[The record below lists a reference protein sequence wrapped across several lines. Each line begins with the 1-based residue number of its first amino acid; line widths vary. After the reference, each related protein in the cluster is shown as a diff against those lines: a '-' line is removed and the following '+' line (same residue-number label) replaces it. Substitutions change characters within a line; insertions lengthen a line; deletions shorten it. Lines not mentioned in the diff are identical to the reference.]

1 MPSSSLHPRRA
12 EAKRRRTPSSH
23 ILVTG
28 GAGFIGSHLVE
39 RLLAD
44 GKTVVVIDDLS
55 TGSLENLRTVKS
67 HPHLRVVQSRISAC
81 RELPKLAANA
91 EFIFHLAATV
101 GVELVV
107 KSALSVLESSFHE
120 TQVLLRAAAAR
131 RTPLLLTST
140 SEVYGKSQ
148 KPAFGEDD
156 DLLIGPPGQSRW
168 SYACSK
174 LTDEFLAL
182 AYAREKSLPVII
194 ARLFNTVGP
203 RQTGRY
209 GMVLPR
215 FIAAAKKSQPLKV
228 FGDGAQTRC
237 FCHVGDAVE
246 ALVRLQK
253 SGCDALVAGGKGDA
267 SSPSVFR
274 ATRASRPPVF
284 GEIFN
289 VGGTEEISILELAR
303 LVVKTLGSKSKIE
316 LVPYAKAYAPS
327 PKGFSITGAPGF
339 NDMRRRKP
347 MVKKLERFVKFRPR
361 TPLRE
366 IIRLTA
372 G

>member
-1 MPSSSLHPRRA
+1 M
-12 EAKRRRTPSSH
+12 
-23 ILVTG
+23 LVTG

-39 RLLAD
+39 RLLSE
-44 GKTVVVIDDLS
+44 GNNVIVIDDLS
-55 TGSLENLRTVKS
+55 TGSLENLQGVVKN
-67 HPHLRVVQSRISAC
+67 PRLKIIRAKISEC
-81 RELPKLAANA
+81 KNLPKLAAEA

-107 KSALSVLESSFHE
+107 KSALHVLESSFHE
-120 TQVLLRAAAAR
+120 TQILLQAAVKN

-140 SEVYGKSQ
+140 SEVYGKST
-148 KPAFGEDD
+148 KAEFGEDD

-168 SYACSK
+168 SYASAK

-182 AYAREKSLPVII
+182 ACAREKNLPVII

-215 FIAAAKKSQPLKV
+215 FIAAAKRNEPLKV
-228 FGDGAQTRC
+228 YGDGRQTRC
-237 FCHVGDAVE
+237 FSFVTDVVE
-246 ALVRLQK
+246 ALVRLRNCEQ
-253 SGCDALVAGGKGDA
+253 A
-267 SSPSVFR
+267 R
-274 ATRASRPPVF
+274 

-316 LVPYAKAYAPS
+316 LIPYDKAYAP
-327 PKGFSITGAPGF
+327 GFD
-339 NDMRRRKP
+339 DMRRRKP
-347 MVKKLERFVKFRPR
+347 RVEKLERFVKFKPQ

-372 G
+372 A

>member
-1 MPSSSLHPRRA
+1 MKTPR
-12 EAKRRRTPSSH
+12 H

-39 RLLAD
+39 RLLND
-44 GKTVVVIDDLS
+44 GKTVVLIDDFS
-55 TGSLENLRTVKS
+55 TGSLENLSAVKED
-67 HPHLRVVQSRISAC
+67 PRLRIIRSKICDCA
-81 RELPKLAANA
+81 ELPELAAQA

-101 GVELVV
+101 GVDLVV
-107 KSALSVLESSFHE
+107 KSALHVLEASFNE
-120 TQVLLRAAAAR
+120 TQILLRAAAEHS
-131 RTPLLLTST
+131 TPILLTST
-140 SEVYGKSQ
+140 SEVYGKSA
-148 KPAFGEDD
+148 KPEFSEDD

-182 AYAREKSLPVII
+182 AYARERNLPVII

-215 FIAAAKKSQPLKV
+215 FIKAADDWEPLKV
-228 FGDGAQTRC
+228 FGDGKQTRC
-237 FCHVGDAVE
+237 FGFVHDVVE
-246 ALVRLQK
+246 ALVRLQN
-253 SGCDALVAGGKGDA
+253 C
-267 SSPSVFR
+267 PSAR
-274 ATRASRPPVF
+274 

-289 VGGTEEISILELAR
+289 IGGTEEISMLDLAR
-303 LVVKTLGSKSKIE
+303 LVVETMASKSRIE
-316 LVPYAKAYAPS
+316 LIPYAQAYAP
-327 PKGFSITGAPGF
+327 GFD
-339 NDMRRRKP
+339 DMRRRKP
-347 MVKKLERFVKFRPR
+347 LVEKLERFVKFKPQ

-372 G
+372 N